1 MDATMDQVKVERYEI
16 DRTALV
22 VKRNRYW
29 ASLKNMHSEYVGLD
43 HGYCSLS
50 DKKFYSWVEDRYGIQ
65 VLEEGGMLLGRY
77 NVVDDNKYLVYWLK
91 YGR

>member
-1 MDATMDQVKVERYEI
+1 MEQYEI

-29 ASLKNMHSEYVGLD
+29 ASLKDMRSEYMGLD
-43 HGYCSLS
+43 HGYFSPS
-50 DKKFYSWVEDRYGIQ
+50 DKKFYSWVEDKYGIQ
-65 VLEEGGMLLGRY
+65 VLEEGGMILGRY
-77 NVVDDNKYLVYWLK
+77 NIVDDNKYLVYWLK